1 MQVVLDNADLMWIGL
16 KLTLK
21 LSIVIIV
28 LSTLVGTFVGIGL
41 VYGNCV
47 VRSVL
52 RLYVDII
59 RGIPLLVLIFLI
71 FYGLPALH
79 ISILGRTVN
88 TNIGRFETATLA
100 FTLFAAA
107 HVGEIVRGAL
117 AAVPARPDRCGQG
130 YRAHVLAPPAPR
142 PPAPVDPGDPAALDE
157 HRRRAGQG
165 NVAGHARQHER
176 PDVRDPQDRRAHRR
190 GGPALCGGGGHL
202 LRHLLFDFPRRC
214 LGQRAIPLSAW
225 RGDRGMSMSSTTAGQ
240 SGDTE
245 PGNGHRSPACTSFSA
260 ICTFCGVSI
269 SISRRARSSA

>member
-21 LSIVIIV
+21 LSIVIIA

-41 VYGNCV
+41 VYGNWL

-79 ISILGRTVN
+79 VSILGHPVN
-88 TNIGRFETATLA
+88 TNIARFETATLA

-117 AAVPARPDRCGQG
+117 AAVPAGQTDAAKAIG
-130 YRAHVLAPPAPR
+130 LTFWPRLRHVLLPQSMPVILPPWTNT
-142 PPAPVDPGDPAALDE
+142 AAELVK
-157 HRRRAGQG
+157 GTSL
-165 NVAGHARQHER
+165 VTL
-176 PDVRDPQDRRAHRR
+176 V
-190 GGPALCGGGGHL
+190 
-202 LRHLLFDFPRRC
+202 
-214 LGQRAIPLSAW
+214 
-225 RGDRGMSMSSTTAGQ
+225 SMSDLMFATRKIAERTGEVVPLYA
-240 SGDTE
+240 
-245 PGNGHRSPACTSFSA
+245 AAAVVYFV
-260 ICTFCGVSI
+260 ICF
-269 SISRRARSSA
+269 SISRAGVWVSGRYRYGVAR